1 MTERDTCPYCGSTF
15 KSIKESG
22 LVGCEHCYYEIEQLS
37 QAARSLFDGG
47 TFSGRPPKRRDYEQL

>member
-1 MTERDTCPYCGSTF
+1 MAEKDVCRYCGSTY

-37 QAARSLFDGG
+37 QAARSLFDGS
-47 TFSGRPPKRRDYEQL
+47 TFSGRPPKRRGDGQL